1 VRLSEAEAKS
11 AEAVSLHRAG
21 KIDEATAALRKA
33 AADVDCADL
42 HALIGSSAPMLATI
56 NESHQRC
63 LKQTADAEDAA
74 RREEMML
81 TAADLDGQIAQIEQ
95 TFLAAMAERY
105 RVHVAMKGTGA
116 GQSTFAF
123 YKPSMALD
131 RLIRNNEPPRV

>member
-1 VRLSEAEAKS
+1 MS
-11 AEAVSLHRAG
+11 AAGTGRADRKCDADPARSQSL
-21 KIDEATAALRKA
+21 
-33 AADVDCADL
+33 
-42 HALIGSSAPMLATI
+42 P
-56 NESHQRC
+56 
-63 LKQTADAEDAA
+63 
-74 RREEMML
+74 ML